1 LSYLD
6 SAIAAYP
13 KIPYVRATRALL
25 RAQLGNL
32 DGARADAEAGLAI
45 PSTYK
50 TPVLGALARVL
61 WMQGDTANAL
71 RRTAEAEKSLVNPS
85 SPHPTDAFWL
95 MVAEVTAGRNARAK
109 ELLRTLKPRG
119 ALAWFMFEADE
130 FAEFR
135 KDPEVAALL
144 AQMDPRRPVH

>member
-1 LSYLD
+1 
-6 SAIAAYP
+6 
-13 KIPYVRATRALL
+13 VRATRALL